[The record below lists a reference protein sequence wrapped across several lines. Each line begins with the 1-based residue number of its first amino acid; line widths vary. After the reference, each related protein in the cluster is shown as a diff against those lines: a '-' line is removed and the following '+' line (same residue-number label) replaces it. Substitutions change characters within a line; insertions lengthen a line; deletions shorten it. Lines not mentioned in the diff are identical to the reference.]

1 MNTRINYL
9 YRDADN
15 YKMPNSCVV
24 IGEISEVQIAE
35 VICFHLAYKMDCL
48 PASL

>member
-1 MNTRINYL
+1 MNTKLNYL

-24 IGEISEVQIAE
+24 IGEISEAQIA
-35 VICFHLAYKMDCL
+35 
-48 PASL
+48 